1 MSIEA
6 CAERVRRGDPERFRT
21 ALVAAP
27 ERRPGL
33 MALYAFNLEIA
44 RVPWLTAEPMVAAIR
59 LRWWLDT
66 IDTIV
71 SGGKV
76 PGHEVAGPLAETIRG
91 GALPQELFVRL
102 VEARQR
108 DAEAGPLPD
117 REALSAYVADTYGT
131 VMELAARHL
140 GAGEEA
146 LPVVRR
152 FARGAG
158 VAALLRAVPALRAAN
173 RDPLPPGLDVG
184 DLVREAR
191 ADVAAAR
198 AERRT
203 VPAEALA
210 ALLPG
215 WQASA
220 ILAAAARDPSL
231 SGPLAPS
238 ELRARAGLAARA
250 LSRRW

>member
-1 MSIEA
+1 MSFAA
-6 CAERVRRGDPERFRT
+6 CAERVQRGDPERFRT

-44 RVPWLTAEPMVAAIR
+44 RVPWLTAEPMVVAIR

-66 IDTIV
+66 LAAIA

-76 PGHEVAGPLAETIRG
+76 PGHEVAGPLAETMCEDG
-91 GALPQELFVRL
+91 LPVALFERL

-108 DAEAGPLPD
+108 DAEAAPLPD
-117 REALSAYVADTYGT
+117 RAALETYVSDTYGT

-158 VAALLRAVPALRAAN
+158 VAALLRAVPELRARN
-173 RDPLPPGLDVG
+173 RDPLPPGLDIA
-184 DLVREAR
+184 DLAHAAR
-191 ADVAAAR
+191 ADIAAAR
-198 AERRT
+198 AERQA
-203 VPAEALA
+203 VPGPVLA

-215 WQASA
+215 WQAGA
-220 ILAAAARDPSL
+220 ILAAAIREPAL
-231 SGPLAPS
+231 TGPLQPS
-238 ELRARAGLAARA
+238 DMRARAGLAIRA
-250 LSRRW
+250 MTGRW